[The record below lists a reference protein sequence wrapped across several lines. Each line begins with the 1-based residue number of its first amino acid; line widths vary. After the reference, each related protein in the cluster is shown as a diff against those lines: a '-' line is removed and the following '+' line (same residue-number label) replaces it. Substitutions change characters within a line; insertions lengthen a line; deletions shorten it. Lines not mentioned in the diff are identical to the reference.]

1 MCIVHSWHMF
11 CLLLDIQ
18 KIMIYDNSMEIVGL
32 EKQIDAYILNRL
44 AGGQSTGKDLM
55 DGLNSFLSYY
65 ALSLRTVFARLNA
78 LVGRGVVLCDGKED
92 SPEDSIYTIAPDVEP
107 PIFCLDDNVLDDMLT
122 ADIPVIDT
130 PALFY
135 PDVYVSSDN
144 DRFVL
149 HYHEEMPV
157 LPAKVPVAEEVASEV
172 DVQHEED
179 IEEPAEDQRVAEAE
193 VPFEDE
199 SPAEVDEQST
209 VENPQDIEDSIE
221 AEITTDSD
229 DPDEDSLDVS
239 VAEAE
244 VVSEE
249 VAVESLSTAATEAY
263 EETPSAVV
271 LMEEDADEE
280 VLPEETTPV
289 LHENIGEA
297 EAESEEEAVPDTSVA
312 ESLPAVE
319 PTTPQPTVEPIEEKV
334 TEAAPVEVKE
344 PTIIPN
350 PSTISVRRTPPPVR
364 ILPVIGAEYA
374 MPDEVTRI
382 TPAPS
387 PAPTPAHSIMEP
399 PKSVDPEA
407 DSKRFEAMLRLGL
420 IDENGTILPPSSK
433 PSPKKEVAMPEPA
446 PMPVYSPVPM
456 PRSELEEYLADQE
469 KEHRYT
475 FKSLLLSVFHDAPSV
490 STEDADSVVEVP
502 PSSSFSELREDM
514 RKKGYKLS
522 QYVYQSTYQY
532 YSQKYINVN
541 GLRFATSLIT
551 YFLSLVLV
559 VLGYFLADPIAKL
572 DWSFYVVVAAC
583 LTLVPAYYGI
593 RYALYRD
600 RHAPANFSFK
610 LAIVTSLMTWLVLM
624 LIVLL
629 IAFFVPSVGANIS
642 QVGTLVA
649 PIFYPAV
656 MLFCLLPGSAC
667 IYSLLYKSKRFHV
680 R

>member
-1 MCIVHSWHMF
+1 MYTVHSWHMF

-32 EKQIDAYILNRL
+32 GKQIDAYILNRL

-65 ALSLRTVFARLNA
+65 ALSLRTVFSRLNA

-130 PALFY
+130 PSLFY

-149 HYHEEMPV
+149 HYHEELPV
-157 LPAKVPVAEEVASEV
+157 LPAKVPLAEEVASEE
-172 DVQHEED
+172 DLQHEED
-179 IEEPAEDQRVAEAE
+179 IEEPTEDQRVAEAE
-193 VPFEDE
+193 VTPEDE
-199 SPAEVDEQST
+199 SPAEVDEQSS
-209 VENPQDIEDSIE
+209 VEDPQDIEDSIE

-239 VAEAE
+239 EAEAE
-244 VVSEE
+244 VIAEE
-249 VAVESLSTAATEAY
+249 VAVESQSTVDTEPY

-280 VLPEETTPV
+280 VLTEETTPV
-289 LHENIGEA
+289 LHENIEL
-297 EAESEEEAVPDTSVA
+297 ETESEEEAVSDTSVA
-312 ESLPAVE
+312 EPLPTVE
-319 PTTPQPTVEPIEEKV
+319 PTTPQPIVEPIEEKKI
-334 TEAAPVEVKE
+334 EAAPVEVKE
-344 PTIIPN
+344 ATIIPN

-387 PAPTPAHSIMEP
+387 PAPTPAPSIMGP

-420 IDENGTILPPSSK
+420 IDDNGTILPPSSR

-475 FKSLLLSVFHDAPSV
+475 FKSMLLSVFHDAPSV

>member
-1 MCIVHSWHMF
+1 
-11 CLLLDIQ
+11 
-18 KIMIYDNSMEIVGL
+18 MEIVGL

>member
-1 MCIVHSWHMF
+1 MF

-55 DGLNSFLSYY
+55 DGLNSFLNYY
-65 ALSLRTVFARLNA
+65 ALSLRTVFSRLNA

-92 SPEDSIYTIAPDVEP
+92 SPEDSVYTIAPDVEP

-122 ADIPVIDT
+122 ADIPVIDS

-149 HYHEEMPV
+149 HYHEEMPI
-157 LPAKVPVAEEVASEV
+157 LPAKVPLAQEVASEV

-179 IEEPAEDQRVAEAE
+179 IEEPAEDVQHEEDIEEPEGDQHVAEAE

-199 SPAEVDEQST
+199 SPAEVNEQST
-209 VENPQDIEDSIE
+209 VENSQDIEDSIE

-229 DPDEDSLDVS
+229 DSDEDSLDVS
-239 VAEAE
+239 EADAE
-244 VVSEE
+244 VIAEE
-249 VAVESLSTAATEAY
+249 VTVESQSTAATEAY
-263 EETPSAVV
+263 EETPSAVL

-280 VLPEETTPV
+280 VLTEETTPV
-289 LHENIGEA
+289 LHENIEL

-312 ESLPAVE
+312 EPLPAVE
-319 PTTPQPTVEPIEEKV
+319 PIPPQPIVESIEEKV

-387 PAPTPAHSIMEP
+387 PAPSIMEP

-433 PSPKKEVAMPEPA
+433 PTPKKEVAMPEPA

-475 FKSLLLSVFHDAPSV
+475 FKSMLLSVFHDAPSV